1 MEVREVP
8 LRQSSI
14 QSSASTECS
23 AISSSYAIPS
33 STMQFISTS
42 SVRNSSQALAASSST
57 KNDFLKWQVS
67 TQSGLKISEEKL
79 RSRRD
84 VVKRQGEL
92 IAKLRTENDAEVA
105 EAAAIGQENQRLSG
119 SLEDAKSEVI
129 KLGNLNLTITLLLH
143 YCELV
148 FKF

>member
-1 MEVREVP
+1 MEVREAPLP
-8 LRQSSI
+8 LRQSSSI
-14 QSSASTECS
+14 RSSVSTECS
-23 AISSSYAIPS
+23 ATSYSIP
-33 STMQFISTS
+33 TFIPTS
-42 SVRNSSQALAASSST
+42 SVRSSSQTPAASSST

-84 VVKRQGEL
+84 VAHRQGEL
-92 IAKLRTENDAEVA
+92 IAKLRAENDAEEA
-105 EAAAIGQENQRLSG
+105 EAAAIGLENQRLTG